1 LFGLPTDQCC
11 ELCKGKC
18 IIMHGVHFGSF

>member
-11 ELCKGKC
+11 ELCKGKY
-18 IIMHGVHFGSF
+18 IIMHCVHFG